1 MQIGLVYDAVN
12 AGKMDV
18 ILGYSTDGRIGS
30 YDLVMLKDDKRF
42 FPPYDAAPVVS
53 DKLLKE
59 TPEIKDVLNR
69 LDGKISTKKMQEL
82 NYQADN
88 DLIEPAVVAERFLK
102 ENNYFEGEK
111 QMNNMNLFQQFI
123 YYFQQNGGYVFQQFL
138 RHFLI
143 SIYGVIFAAIVGIP
157 IGIMISRK
165 RSLANWI
172 IRLANIIQTVPA
184 LAMLSILMLGM
195 GLGVNTVVVTV
206 FLYSLLPIIKNTY
219 TGMIQVD
226 RNILDVGKGMGMTK
240 VQLLYMVELP
250 LSVSVIMAGIRNA
263 LVVAIGITAIGAFV
277 GAGGLGDIIIRG
289 TNATD
294 GASIILVGALPT
306 AFMAIIT
313 DWVLGIIERR
323 LDPASKHSN

>member
-1 MQIGLVYDAVN
+1 
-12 AGKMDV
+12 
-18 ILGYSTDGRIGS
+18 
-30 YDLVMLKDDKRF
+30 MLQLSGF
-42 FPPYDAAPVVS
+42 
-53 DKLLKE
+53 
-59 TPEIKDVLNR
+59 
-69 LDGKISTKKMQEL
+69 
-82 NYQADN
+82 
-88 DLIEPAVVAERFLK
+88 
-102 ENNYFEGEK
+102 
-111 QMNNMNLFQQFI
+111 
-123 YYFQQNGGYVFQQFL
+123 
-138 RHFLI
+138 
-143 SIYGVIFAAIVGIP
+143 
-157 IGIMISRK
+157 RK

>member
-1 MQIGLVYDAVN
+1 
-12 AGKMDV
+12 
-18 ILGYSTDGRIGS
+18 
-30 YDLVMLKDDKRF
+30 
-42 FPPYDAAPVVS
+42 
-53 DKLLKE
+53 
-59 TPEIKDVLNR
+59 
-69 LDGKISTKKMQEL
+69 
-82 NYQADN
+82 
-88 DLIEPAVVAERFLK
+88 
-102 ENNYFEGEK
+102 
-111 QMNNMNLFQQFI
+111 
-123 YYFQQNGGYVFQQFL
+123 
-138 RHFLI
+138 
-143 SIYGVIFAAIVGIP
+143 
-157 IGIMISRK
+157 MISRK

-172 IRLANIIQTVPA
+172 IRLVNIIQTVPA